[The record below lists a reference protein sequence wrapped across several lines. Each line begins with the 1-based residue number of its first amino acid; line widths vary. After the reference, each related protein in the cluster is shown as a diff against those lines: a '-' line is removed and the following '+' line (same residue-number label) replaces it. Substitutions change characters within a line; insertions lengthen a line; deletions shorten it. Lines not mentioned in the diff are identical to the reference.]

1 MIEWQPNSR
10 PRLSQ
15 QRLGKATVGT
25 LMKVG
30 ISAVILSV
38 IGPSRPAIVYNA
50 SASVPLG
57 YYRVTDP
64 WPLKAGN
71 LVLLRTPPSVR
82 QLADQRR
89 YLPKTVPMIKHI
101 AAMAGDTVCAQ
112 ADRILINGQP
122 SVKRLPKDSLGRAM
136 PWWSGCHTLSIDEV
150 FVLNPDAPQSF
161 DGRYFGVVSIRLIV
175 GKLRPL

>member
-1 MIEWQPNSR
+1 MIEWQPNTRAGLSR
-10 PRLSQ
+10 KWI
-15 QRLGKATVGT
+15 GKAAIGT

-30 ISAVILSV
+30 ISAVLLSL
-38 IGPSRPAIVYNA
+38 IGPSRPFIVYNA

-57 YYRVTDP
+57 YYRVMAP
-64 WPLKAGN
+64 LPLKVGD
-71 LVLLRTPPSVR
+71 LVLLHTPASVR

-101 AAMAGDTVCAQ
+101 AAMGGDTVCAQ
-112 ADRILINGQP
+112 EARILINGRP
-122 SVKRLPKDSLGRAM
+122 SVKRLRKDSLGRVM
-136 PWWSGCHTLSIDEV
+136 PWWNGCHILSIGEV

-161 DGRYFGVVSIRLIV
+161 DSRYFGVVSTKLVI

>member
-1 MIEWQPNSR
+1 MIEWQPNTRRGLSR
-10 PRLSQ
+10 KWM
-15 QRLGKATVGT
+15 GKATVGT

-30 ISAVILSV
+30 ISAVIMSL
-38 IGPSRPAIVYNA
+38 IGPSRPALVYNA

-64 WPLKAGN
+64 LPLKVGD
-71 LVLLRTPPSVR
+71 LVLLHTPASVR

-101 AAMAGDTVCAQ
+101 AAMSGDTVCA
-112 ADRILINGQP
+112 DEDVILINGQP
-122 SVKRLPKDSLGRAM
+122 SVKRLRKDSLGRVM
-136 PWWSGCHTLSIDEV
+136 PWWNGCHTLSTGEV
-150 FVLNPDAPQSF
+150 FVLNPDVPQSF
-161 DGRYFGVVSIRLIV
+161 DGRYFGVVSTKLII